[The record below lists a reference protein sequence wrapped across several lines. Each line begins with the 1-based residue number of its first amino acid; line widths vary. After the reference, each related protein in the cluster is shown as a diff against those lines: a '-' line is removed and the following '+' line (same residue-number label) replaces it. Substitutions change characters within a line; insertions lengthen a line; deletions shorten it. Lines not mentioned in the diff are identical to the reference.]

1 MGLYSKYLLPKII
14 DFGCSQKPAMKQRE
28 KVVPLAYGD
37 VLEIGVGSGLNLPFY
52 NPDKVKQLTGIDP
65 SREMWKQS
73 DENTQK
79 ASLPVSFIQSNAENL
94 PLDSQAFDSVLVT
107 YTLCTIPE
115 LALAF
120 DEIRRVLKPNGK
132 LIFCEHGKAPDPS
145 VARWQNRLNPIWKKF
160 GGGCNL
166 NRDIP
171 NLIETHGFK
180 IECLDTMY
188 IPGWKPACFNFWG
201 MASVR

>member
-28 KVVPLAYGD
+28 KVVPLAYGE
-37 VLEIGVGSGLNLPFY
+37 VLEIGVGSGLNLPY
-52 NPDKVKQLTGIDP
+52 YQPDKVKQVTGVDP
-65 SREMWKQS
+65 SREMWNQS
-73 DENTQK
+73 HENTQK
-79 ASLPVSFIQSNAENL
+79 ASLPVSFIQSSAENL
-94 PLDSQAFDSVLVT
+94 PLDSQAFDSVVVT

-115 LALAF
+115 LAPAF
-120 DEIRRVLKPNGK
+120 DEIRRVLKPNGQ
-132 LIFCEHGKAPDPS
+132 LIFCEHGKAPDKN

-171 NLIETHGFK
+171 TIIETNGFR
-180 IECLDTMY
+180 IDQLDTMY
-188 IPGWKPACFNFWG
+188 IPGWRPASFNFWG
-201 MASVR
+201 VATVR